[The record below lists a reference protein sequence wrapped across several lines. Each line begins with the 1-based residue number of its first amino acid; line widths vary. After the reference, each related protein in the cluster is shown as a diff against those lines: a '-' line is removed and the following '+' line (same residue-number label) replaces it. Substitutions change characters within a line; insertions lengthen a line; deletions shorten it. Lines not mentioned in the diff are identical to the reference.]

1 MPRAYRCDGVAGRGE
16 ILKFR
21 RTTIALMPLLA
32 IAAFWITASAQHPPA
47 AQESPWA
54 TRPPAASATGATS
67 EVKVLH
73 PEAKITPAQRAFAK
87 KFVEA
92 VDAQDNAKMRAL
104 IPSDTLKCFD
114 QSRQAFLDAWIE
126 KQFRHQI
133 PANNQLTV
141 IALPQ
146 ENYKPSKMATF
157 PMRATHLMAFESK
170 MDEGSTITIN
180 QAVGQEAGVWYL
192 AVPCPTA
199 AGLVRFAKIQ
209 KLRAVSRERADL
221 AYTKLKEP
229 VKSQLLALIAKHDN
243 ASAWRLCVQSL
254 HVDIM
259 TAQAVVDKLAAEKK
273 TD

>member
-21 RTTIALMPLLA
+21 RTTIALLPLLA

-54 TRPPAASATGATS
+54 TRAPAASATGATS
-67 EVKVLH
+67 QVKVLH
-73 PEAKITPAQRAFAK
+73 PEASITPAQRAFAK
-87 KFVEA
+87 KYVEA

-104 IPSDTLKCFD
+104 IPNDTLKCFD
-114 QSRQAFLDAWIE
+114 QSRQPFLDAWIQ
-126 KQFRHQI
+126 KQFRRQI
-133 PANNQLTV
+133 PANNQLSV
-141 IALPQ
+141 IALPPD
-146 ENYKPSKMATF
+146 NYKPTKMATF
-157 PMRATHLMAFESK
+157 PMRATHLFAFESK
-170 MDEGSTITIN
+170 IDDGSTITIN

-192 AVPCPTA
+192 TVPCPTA
-199 AGLVRFAKIQ
+199 AGLERFAKIQ

>member
-21 RTTIALMPLLA
+21 RTTIALLPLLA
-32 IAAFWITASAQHPPA
+32 IAASWISASAQHPPA

-67 EVKVLH
+67 QVKVLH
-73 PEAKITPAQRAFAK
+73 PETTTTPAQRAFAK
-87 KFVEA
+87 KYVDA

-104 IPSDTLKCFD
+104 IPNDSLKCFD

-126 KQFRHQI
+126 KQFRYQI

-141 IALPQ
+141 IELPP
-146 ENYKPSKMATF
+146 ENYRPSKMATF

-170 MDEGSTITIN
+170 MDDGSTITIN

-192 AVPCPTA
+192 AAPCPTA
-199 AGLVRFAKIQ
+199 AGLERFAKIQ
-209 KLRAVSRERADL
+209 KLRSASRERADL